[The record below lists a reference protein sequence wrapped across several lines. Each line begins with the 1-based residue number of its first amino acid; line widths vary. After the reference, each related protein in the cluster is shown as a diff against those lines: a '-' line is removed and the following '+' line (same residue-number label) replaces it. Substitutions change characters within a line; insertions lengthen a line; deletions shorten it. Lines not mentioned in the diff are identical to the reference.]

1 MENGSPRHL
10 AATVFQI
17 VVAVTTVAAAVLV
30 PLQLAFPE
38 SGVWTGLG
46 LDVAVT
52 LVFAADAVVNLANA
66 RRPAGPHA
74 KASGRGR
81 TAWWTAVDV
90 AAAVPFDL
98 ILAEPLAILPRMLKV
113 MRLAQWFGSWRIRFV
128 KRVELVKLGIFAFW
142 LLLTAHWLACVW
154 SSITPTYEGD
164 ALTRYL
170 ASYYWVV
177 ETLAT
182 VGYGETT
189 PTTNLQR
196 VFAIGVMLTGVAVYG
211 YVIGNVAG
219 MLARRDPAKTQY
231 FENIDRLNNFSKHRD
246 LPPALRA
253 RILDYYAYVWRR
265 RLGFD
270 ESSFLGTL
278 PPGLRRD
285 VEMELKRHLLS
296 RIPLFR
302 GLSEAFMEEVALS
315 LRPDVYVP
323 GEHVFRQG
331 APGDRMYFVIEGRLR
346 VLRAEEE
353 IGSLGDGDFFGEVA
367 LFTSQPRNASV
378 QAATYCDLYALDRGS
393 FTRLLER
400 FPDVGERLREVA
412 KTRHGGQSAPPSPA
426 PPAS

>member
-1 MENGSPRHL
+1 
-10 AATVFQI
+10 
-17 VVAVTTVAAAVLV
+17 
-30 PLQLAFPE
+30 
-38 SGVWTGLG
+38 
-46 LDVAVT
+46 
-52 LVFAADAVVNLANA
+52 
-66 RRPAGPHA
+66 
-74 KASGRGR
+74 
-81 TAWWTAVDV
+81 
-90 AAAVPFDL
+90 
-98 ILAEPLAILPRMLKV
+98 
-113 MRLAQWFGSWRIRFV
+113 
-128 KRVELVKLGIFAFW
+128 
-142 LLLTAHWLACVW
+142 
-154 SSITPTYEGD
+154 
-164 ALTRYL
+164 
-170 ASYYWVV
+170 
-177 ETLAT
+177 
-182 VGYGETT
+182 
-189 PTTNLQR
+189 
-196 VFAIGVMLTGVAVYG
+196 
-211 YVIGNVAG
+211 

-302 GLSEAFMEEVALS
+302 GLSEEFIEEVALS

-346 VLRAEEE
+346 VLRADEE

-378 QAATYCDLYALDRGS
+378 RAATYCDLYALDRGS

-412 KTRHGGQSAPPSPA
+412 KTRHGGQSTPPSPA

>member
-1 MENGSPRHL
+1 MARPDACANAEQPPQLPLRIARPRIHYRIRMENDSPRHL
-10 AATVFQI
+10 AAPAFQF

-30 PLQLAFPE
+30 PLQLSFPE
-38 SGVWTGLG
+38 SNAWTGFG
-46 LDVAVT
+46 LDMAVT
-52 LVFAADAVVNLANA
+52 AVFAIDLVANLLRA

-74 KASGRGR
+74 HSPGARA
-81 TAWWTAVDV
+81 TAWWTAVDL
-90 AAAVPFDL
+90 AAAFPFDL
-98 ILAEPLAILPRMLKV
+98 VFASPIAILPRMLKV
-113 MRLAQWFGSWRIRFV
+113 LRLAQWFGSWRIRFV
-128 KRVELVKLGIFAFW
+128 KRVELVKLAIFAFW
-142 LLLTAHWLACVW
+142 LLLTAHWLACAW

-170 ASYYWVV
+170 CSYYWVV

-231 FENIDRLNNFSKHRD
+231 FENIDRLNTFIKHRD
-246 LPPALRA
+246 LPPRLRA
-253 RILDYYAYVWRR
+253 RILDFYAYVWRR

-278 PPGLRRD
+278 PPGLRRE
-285 VEMELKRHLLS
+285 VEMELKRGLLS

-302 GLSEAFMEEVALS
+302 GLSEAFIEEVALS

-346 VLRAEEE
+346 VLRADEE

-378 QAATYCDLYALDRGS
+378 QAAT
-393 FTRLLER
+393 FRLPL
-400 FPDVGERLREVA
+400 
-412 KTRHGGQSAPPSPA
+412 SS
-426 PPAS
+426 S